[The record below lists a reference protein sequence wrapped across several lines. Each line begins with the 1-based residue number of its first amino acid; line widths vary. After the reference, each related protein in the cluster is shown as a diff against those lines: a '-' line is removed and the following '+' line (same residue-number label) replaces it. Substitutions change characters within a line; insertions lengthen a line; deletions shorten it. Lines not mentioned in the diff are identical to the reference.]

1 MKRIIIYFG
10 DPERCPPCRAF
21 QGDWQKIEPVFK
33 EHGIVFVNGSGDLRS
48 LPISDDFFKKSRNMM
63 DKIQRIP
70 QFHFFEVGASG
81 EIEKYKSEVGYV
93 GVIGFVRMMSKIFQ
107 LTNKESNMTDGSVMD
122 PTKGSP
128 GNPTANRRMTLG
140 EMRVRVSFNPS
151 SGQSGEY
158 IDRIKKQ
165 SAELIDLIDGVASPK
180 FNDDEFKEWV
190 RLKELAITAIEEGAM
205 WAVKSATV

>member
-1 MKRIIIYFG
+1 MMKIVMYIG
-10 DPERCPPCRAF
+10 DASACPPCRRF
-21 QGDWQKIEPVFK
+21 HDDLGKIMPVF
-33 EHGIVFVNGSGDLRS
+33 EQHGIMFIDVGHEELPVGEKLFRS
-48 LPISDDFFKKSRNMM
+48 LMRRRDMVTS
-63 DKIQRIP
+63 IP
-70 QFHFFEVGASG
+70 QYHFYEVDQDG

-93 GVIGFVRMMSKIFQ
+93 GVFKFVNKVEEFFQ